1 MNSRHKAG
9 GVAAFR
15 PADFN
20 QYSAELKELAQRVNW
35 ERGGDEN
42 TDRIADTWLP
52 LLAVDAFL
60 GGDWG
65 QFAEQQMERARAN
78 LRLGH
83 EEEPTQAVYRAFLAL
98 ALQNEVLG
106 PEERVL
112 VADITRNVQDG
123 LQLNSWQ
130 VGKLLRDMRFKTD
143 TAGGKQYAYTGGSAM
158 LVKAGLMLGVQD
170 QWIEQELRK
179 SAGPD

>member
-1 MNSRHKAG
+1 MNSRPKDG
-9 GVAAFR
+9 GVR
-15 PADFN
+15 PFKAADF
-20 QYSAELKELAQRVNW
+20 QLYKEGLGALAQEVNW

-42 TDRIADTWLP
+42 TDRIADPWAP

-60 GGDWG
+60 GRGWS
-65 QFAEQQMERARAN
+65 QFAQQQMERGRAN

-83 EEEPTQAVYRAFLAL
+83 EEEPSQAVYRAFLAL
-98 ALQNEVLG
+98 ALENEVLG

-112 VADITRNVQDG
+112 LADIARNVQDG
-123 LQLNSWQ
+123 LQVNSWQ
-130 VGKLLRDMRFKTD
+130 AGQLLRDLGFDTR

-170 QWIEQELRK
+170 EWIEQEVRK
-179 SAGPD
+179 SAGTD